1 MLTEEQKKARSKGLG
16 GSDAMVACGFPNFN
30 KTPLTLYYEKIGEI
44 ESEDLSENERVL
56 CGSFLEPSIISLYEK
71 RTGNKVTQDSRLHQ
85 HKDHSFML
93 ANIDGIAETP
103 DGKKILLEIK
113 NVAYD
118 RAFEWDE
125 EVPKKYRFQV
135 AHYLSCLDLEEA
147 HVFAL
152 IGGCKLAL
160 FTIKRDREQEEELIN
175 RERDFWENHVLKR
188 IPPKTINIEDIKRF
202 TKTDSSLPPAVADNE
217 TIEKIKELN
226 QLNEEIKKLTKL
238 KDQKTEEIIMAF
250 GKEKTM
256 PEVMTDEKGKTVAT
270 YKTFSREYL
279 DTSKIKTED
288 SATYNKYLKK
298 SEYKMFRALKVD

>member
-1 MLTEEQKKARSKGLG
+1 MLTEDQKNARSKGLG

-56 CGSFLEPSIISLYEK
+56 CGSFLEPSIVALYEK
-71 RTGNKVTQDSRLHQ
+71 KTGNKVTQDNKLYH
-85 HKDHSFML
+85 HKDYSFML

-103 DGKKILLEIK
+103 DGKKILLEVK

-118 RAFEWDE
+118 RAFEWAE

-160 FTIKRDREQEEELIN
+160 FTIKRDREQEEELIK

-188 IPPKTINIEDIKRF
+188 IPPKSCDIEDIKRF
-202 TKTDSSLPPAVADNE
+202 FKTDPSLPPAVADNE
-217 TIEKIKELN
+217 TIQRIKALN
-226 QLNEEIKKLTKL
+226 ELNEEIKRLTKL
-238 KDQKTEEIIMAF
+238 KDQKTAEIILSF
-250 GKEKTM
+250 GKDATM
-256 PEVMTDEKGKTVAT
+256 PEIMTDEEGNAVAT

-279 DTSKIKTED
+279 DTAKIKAED
-288 SATYNKYLKK
+288 TATYNKYLKK
-298 SEYKMFRALKVD
+298 SEYKMFRSLKVS